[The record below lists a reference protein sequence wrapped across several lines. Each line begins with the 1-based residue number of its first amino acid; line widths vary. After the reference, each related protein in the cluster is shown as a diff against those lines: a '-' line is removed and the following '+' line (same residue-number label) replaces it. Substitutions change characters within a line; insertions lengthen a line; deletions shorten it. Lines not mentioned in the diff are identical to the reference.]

1 MRQLVPLPWLAT
13 VYLGLAPLGL
23 LGNGMRLA
31 SQDGF
36 ATGRGEAFVATA
48 DNASAIY
55 YNPAGIGQLEGLD
68 IRAGIYG
75 IYLDPTFTPPP
86 PRNTN
91 TFHIDDQL
99 AAVPQFFGAYTRDE
113 SPLSF
118 GFGVYAPY
126 GLGVSWPQDT
136 GFRAVAI
143 EGSLTY
149 IRMNTVVALKVAPTF
164 LVGVGLSADYGHIEL
179 EQGLLRTEQP
189 FANVFKFSGSAWA
202 PSYNLGALWQ
212 PHPKIS
218 LGATFRSS
226 TTLQMEGHTEIQQQ
240 PIIART
246 ERSAQAEFKFPLNAA
261 LGVSFRPTPK
271 WNLEFNADYTDWSS
285 FDTVT
290 IEQAPP
296 PFPVRRNVLV
306 TLEWQGSWM
315 YSFGLTRYFDNR
327 WHLSAGYTFNEN
339 SVPDAYY
346 SPLAAD
352 LDRHFFAVGAGFK
365 GKRYNFDIAYQF
377 GYGPS
382 RTVTGSTPSSTPGR
396 FVGQN
401 ADGTYDFLSHAV
413 IATVGVHF

>member
-48 DNASAIY
+48 DNASAVY

-99 AAVPQFFGAYTRDE
+99 AAVPQVFAAYTRDE

-164 LVGVGLSADYGHIEL
+164 LVGAGLSADYGHIEL
-179 EQGLLRTEQP
+179 EQGLLRTERP
-189 FANVFKFSGSAWA
+189 FANVFKFSGGAWA

-212 PHPKIS
+212 PHEKIS
-218 LGATFRSS
+218 IGATFRSS

-246 ERSAQAEFKFPLNAA
+246 ERSAQAEFKFPLSAA

-315 YSFGLTRYFDNR
+315 YSFGLTRYFANR